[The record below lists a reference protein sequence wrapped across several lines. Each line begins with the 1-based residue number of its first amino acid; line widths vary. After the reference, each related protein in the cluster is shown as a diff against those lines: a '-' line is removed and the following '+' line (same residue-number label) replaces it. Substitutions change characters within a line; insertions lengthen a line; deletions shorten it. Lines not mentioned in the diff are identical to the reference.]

1 MTFLASK
8 GANLEPFVVTAQI
21 QLLSRVVK
29 LSWLDDPD
37 AHDAI
42 VAEMMDFL
50 KQPSEAHYL
59 VGLKIFNQLV
69 SEMNQQTPG
78 TSLISQRKVAVS
90 FRHNALLTIF
100 EVSLRAL
107 QSLRSGQGPAP
118 TEAVPDA
125 RLKEQACALVLACL
139 SYDFVGTSADE
150 SSSIA
155 PFMNGKGGCAPFRAH
170 ASFR

>member
-69 SEMNQQTPG
+69 
-78 TSLISQRKVAVS
+78 KV
-90 FRHNALLTIF
+90 F
-100 EVSLRAL
+100 
-107 QSLRSGQGPAP
+107 
-118 TEAVPDA
+118 
-125 RLKEQACALVLACL
+125 
-139 SYDFVGTSADE
+139 
-150 SSSIA
+150 
-155 PFMNGKGGCAPFRAH
+155 
-170 ASFR
+170 